1 MNILLILKVVGIV
14 LQLIASGL
22 SEGEAVSQ
30 VSSMFGIPKS
40 LLRKFL

>member
-22 SEGEAVSQ
+22 SEGESVSQ
-30 VSSMFGIPKS
+30 ASAMFGIPKS